1 MKLNKSIL
9 TTAIIATLATGGL
22 MSITQDNEST
32 VEANTSST
40 YTLSN
45 GESLWS
51 ASQTL
56 GVDVYELAEA
66 NGVSIDSNGNV
77 IGTLPSELVVPNG
90 ATTEDNYS
98 STSDTTQTPQVYSL
112 LTSNEYDLLA
122 RTVQQEAG
130 GDYTNARW
138 VMGVIYNRALSDKFS
153 ENTIMEVINAPNQFE
168 SVRDGHVWRS
178 HNDKISNEVYQAID
192 DTLALG
198 SNHDYLFFQEANYAI
213 ANGQSGVNVGGN
225 LFFNEYK

>member
-9 TTAIIATLATGGL
+9 TTAIIATLTTGGL
-22 MSITQDNEST
+22 MSITQENEPT
-32 VEANTSST
+32 VQANTSST
-40 YTLSN
+40 YTLSS
-45 GESLWS
+45 GETLWS

-56 GVDVYELAEA
+56 GVDVYELAET

-77 IGTLPSELVVPNG
+77 IGTLPNELVVPNG
-90 ATTEDNYS
+90 DNYA
-98 STSDTTQTPQVYSL
+98 STVSPVQTPQVNSG
-112 LTSNEYDLLA
+112 LTTNEYALLA

-138 VMGVIYNRALSDKFS
+138 VMGVIYNRVQSDKFS
-153 ENTIMEVINAPNQFE
+153 ENTIMEVIHATNQFE

-178 HNDKISNEVYQAID
+178 HNDTISNGVYQAID
-192 DTLALG
+192 DTLAVG

-225 LFFNEYK
+225 LFFKEFK

>member
-9 TTAIIATLATGGL
+9 TTAIIATLTTGGL
-22 MSITQDNEST
+22 MSITEDNEPT
-32 VEANTSST
+32 VQANTSST
-40 YTLSN
+40 YTLSS
-45 GESLWS
+45 GETLWS

-56 GVDVYELAEA
+56 GVDVYELAET

-77 IGTLPSELVVPNG
+77 VGNLPSELVVPNG
-90 ATTEDNYS
+90 GNYA
-98 STSDTTQTPQVYSL
+98 STVSTVQTPQVNSG
-112 LTSNEYDLLA
+112 LTTNEYALLA

-138 VMGVIYNRALSDKFS
+138 VMGVIYNRVQSDKFT
-153 ENTIMEVINAPNQFE
+153 ENTIMEVLHAPNQFE

-178 HNDKISNEVYQAID
+178 HNDTISSGVYQAID
-192 DTLALG
+192 DTLAVG

-225 LFFNEYK
+225 LFFKEFK

>member
-9 TTAIIATLATGGL
+9 TTAIIATLTTGGL
-22 MSITQDNEST
+22 MSITQENEPT
-32 VEANTSST
+32 VQANTSST
-40 YTLSN
+40 YTLSS
-45 GESLWS
+45 GETLWS

-56 GVDVYELAEA
+56 GVDVYELAET

-77 IGTLPSELVVPNG
+77 IGTLPNELVVPNG
-90 ATTEDNYS
+90 GNYA
-98 STSDTTQTPQVYSL
+98 STVSPVQTPQVNSG
-112 LTSNEYDLLA
+112 LTTNEYALLA

-138 VMGVIYNRALSDKFS
+138 VMGVIYNRVQSDKFS
-153 ENTIMEVINAPNQFE
+153 ENTIMEVLHAPNQFE

-178 HNDKISNEVYQAID
+178 HNDIISSGVYQAID
-192 DTLALG
+192 DTLAVG
-198 SNHDYLFFQEANYAI
+198 SNHNYLFFQEANYAI

-225 LFFNEYK
+225 MFFSEFK

>member
-1 MKLNKSIL
+1 MKLNKNIL
-9 TTAIIATLATGGL
+9 TTAIITALTTGGL
-22 MSITQDNEST
+22 MSITQENEPT

-40 YTLSN
+40 YTLSS

-77 IGTLPSELVVPNG
+77 IGTLPNELVVPNG
-90 ATTEDNYS
+90 ASSEDNDA
-98 STSDTTQTPQVYSL
+98 STSDTSQTPQVDGL
-112 LTSNEYDLLA
+112 LTSSEYDLLA

-138 VMGVIYNRALSDKFS
+138 VMGVIYNRANSDKFS

-213 ANGQSGVNVGGN
+213 AHGQSGVNVGGN

>member
-9 TTAIIATLATGGL
+9 TTAIIATLTTGGL
-22 MSITQDNEST
+22 MSITQDNEPT
-32 VEANTSST
+32 VQANTSST
-40 YTLSN
+40 YTLSS
-45 GESLWS
+45 GETLWS

-56 GVDVYELAEA
+56 GVDVYELAET

-77 IGTLPSELVVPNG
+77 IGALSNELVVPNG
-90 ATTEDNYS
+90 GNYA
-98 STSDTTQTPQVYSL
+98 STVSHVQTPQVNSG
-112 LTSNEYDLLA
+112 LTTNEYALLA

-138 VMGVIYNRALSDKFS
+138 VMGVIYNRVQSDKFT
-153 ENTIMEVINAPNQFE
+153 ENTIMEVLHAPNQFE

-178 HNDKISNEVYQAID
+178 HNDTISSGVYQAID
-192 DTLALG
+192 DTLAVG

-225 LFFNEYK
+225 LFFMEFK

>member
-9 TTAIIATLATGGL
+9 TTAIIATLTTGGL
-22 MSITQDNEST
+22 MSITQENEPT
-32 VEANTSST
+32 VQANTSST
-40 YTLSN
+40 YTLSS
-45 GESLWS
+45 GETLWS

-56 GVDVYELAEA
+56 GVDVYELAET

-77 IGTLPSELVVPNG
+77 IGNLPSELVVPNG
-90 ATTEDNYS
+90 GNYA
-98 STSDTTQTPQVYSL
+98 STVAPVQTPQVNSG
-112 LTSNEYDLLA
+112 LTTNEYALLA

-138 VMGVIYNRALSDKFS
+138 VMGVIYNRVQSDKFT
-153 ENTIMEVINAPNQFE
+153 ENTIMEVLHAPNQFE

-178 HNDKISNEVYQAID
+178 HNDTISSGVYQAID
-192 DTLALG
+192 DTLAVG
-198 SNHDYLFFQEANYAI
+198 SNHNYLFFQEANYAI

-225 LFFNEYK
+225 LFFKEFK

>member
-9 TTAIIATLATGGL
+9 TTAIIATLTTGGL
-22 MSITQDNEST
+22 MSITQDNEPT
-32 VEANTSST
+32 VQANTSST
-40 YTLSN
+40 YTLSS
-45 GESLWS
+45 GETLWS

-56 GVDVYELAEA
+56 GVDVYELAET

-77 IGTLPSELVVPNG
+77 IGTIPGELVVPNG
-90 ATTEDNYS
+90 GNYA
-98 STSDTTQTPQVYSL
+98 STLDTVQTPQVNSG
-112 LTSNEYDLLA
+112 LTTNEYALLA

-138 VMGVIYNRALSDKFS
+138 VMGVIYNRVQSDKFS
-153 ENTIMEVINAPNQFE
+153 ENTIMEVIHATNQFE

-178 HNDKISNEVYQAID
+178 HNDTISSGVYQAID
-192 DTLALG
+192 DTLAVG

-225 LFFNEYK
+225 LFFKEFK

>member
-9 TTAIIATLATGGL
+9 TTAIIATLTTGGL
-22 MSITQDNEST
+22 MSVTQDNEPT
-32 VEANTSST
+32 VQANTSST
-40 YTLSN
+40 YTLSS
-45 GESLWS
+45 GETLWS

-56 GVDVYELAEA
+56 GVDVYELAET

-90 ATTEDNYS
+90 GNYA
-98 STSDTTQTPQVYSL
+98 STLDTIKTPQVNSG
-112 LTSNEYDLLA
+112 LTTNEYALLA

-138 VMGVIYNRALSDKFS
+138 VMGVIYNRVQSDKFS
-153 ENTIMEVINAPNQFE
+153 ENTIMEVIHATNQFE

-178 HNDKISNEVYQAID
+178 HNDTISSGVYQAID
-192 DTLALG
+192 DTLAVG

-225 LFFNEYK
+225 LFFMEFK

>member
-22 MSITQDNEST
+22 MSITQDNEPT

-77 IGTLPSELVVPNG
+77 IGTLPTELVVPNG
-90 ATTEDNYS
+90 ATSEDNYA
-98 STSDTTQTPQVYSL
+98 STSDTAQTPQVYSL

-153 ENTIMEVINAPNQFE
+153 ENTIMEVINAPGQFE

-198 SNHDYLFFQEANYAI
+198 SNHDYLFFQETNYAI

>member
-9 TTAIIATLATGGL
+9 TTAIIATLTTGGL
-22 MSITQDNEST
+22 MSITQENEPT
-32 VEANTSST
+32 VQANTSST
-40 YTLSN
+40 YTLSS
-45 GESLWS
+45 GETLWS

-56 GVDVYELAEA
+56 GVDVYELAET

-77 IGTLPSELVVPNG
+77 IGTLPSKLVVPNG
-90 ATTEDNYS
+90 GNYA
-98 STSDTTQTPQVYSL
+98 STVSPVQTPQVNSG
-112 LTSNEYDLLA
+112 LTTNEYALLA

-138 VMGVIYNRALSDKFS
+138 VMGVIYNRVQSNKFS
-153 ENTIMEVINAPNQFE
+153 ENTIMEVLHAPNQFE

-178 HNDKISNEVYQAID
+178 HNDTISSGVYQAID
-192 DTLALG
+192 DTLAVG

-225 LFFNEYK
+225 LFFKEFK

>member
-9 TTAIIATLATGGL
+9 TTAIIATLTTGGL
-22 MSITQDNEST
+22 MSITQDNEPT
-32 VEANTSST
+32 VQANTSST
-40 YTLSN
+40 YTLSS
-45 GESLWS
+45 GETLWS

-56 GVDVYELAEA
+56 GVDVYELAET

-77 IGTLPSELVVPNG
+77 IGALSNELVVPNG
-90 ATTEDNYS
+90 GNYA
-98 STSDTTQTPQVYSL
+98 STVSHVQTPQVNSG
-112 LTSNEYDLLA
+112 LTTNEYALLA

-138 VMGVIYNRALSDKFS
+138 VMGVIYNRVQSNKFS
-153 ENTIMEVINAPNQFE
+153 ENTIMEVLHAPNQFE

-178 HNDKISNEVYQAID
+178 HNDTISSGVYQAID
-192 DTLALG
+192 DTIAVG

-225 LFFNEYK
+225 LFFKEFK

>member
-22 MSITQDNEST
+22 MSITQDNEPT

-40 YTLSN
+40 YTLSS

-56 GVDVYELAEA
+56 GVDVYELAET

-90 ATTEDNYS
+90 ASSEGNDA

>member
-1 MKLNKSIL
+1 
-9 TTAIIATLATGGL
+9 
-22 MSITQDNEST
+22 MSITQDNEPT
-32 VEANTSST
+32 VQANTSST
-40 YTLSN
+40 YTLSS
-45 GESLWS
+45 GETLWS

-56 GVDVYELAEA
+56 GVDVYELAET

-77 IGTLPSELVVPNG
+77 IGALSNELVVPNG
-90 ATTEDNYS
+90 GNYA
-98 STSDTTQTPQVYSL
+98 STVSHVQTPQVNSG
-112 LTSNEYDLLA
+112 LTTNEYALLA

-138 VMGVIYNRALSDKFS
+138 VMGVIYNRVQSNKFS
-153 ENTIMEVINAPNQFE
+153 ENTIMEVLHAPNQFE

-178 HNDKISNEVYQAID
+178 HNDTISSGVYQAID
-192 DTLALG
+192 DTIAVG

-225 LFFNEYK
+225 LFFKEFK

>member
-9 TTAIIATLATGGL
+9 TTAIITALATGGL
-22 MSITQDNEST
+22 MSITQDNEQT
-32 VEANTSST
+32 VQANTSST
-40 YTLSN
+40 YTLSS
-45 GESLWS
+45 GETLWS

-56 GVDVYELAEA
+56 GVDVYELAET

-77 IGTLPSELVVPNG
+77 IGTLPSELVVPGSNNG
-90 ATTEDNYS
+90 NYA
-98 STSDTTQTPQVYSL
+98 STLDTVKTPQVNSG
-112 LTSNEYDLLA
+112 LTTNEYALLA

-138 VMGVIYNRALSDKFS
+138 VMGVIYNRVQSDKFS
-153 ENTIMEVINAPNQFE
+153 ENTIMEVLHAPNQFE

-178 HNDKISNEVYQAID
+178 HNDTISSGVYQAID
-192 DTLALG
+192 DTLAVG
-198 SNHDYLFFQEANYAI
+198 SNHNYLFFQEANYAI

-225 LFFNEYK
+225 LFFTEYN